1 MQTRALACPARR
13 ARLSLAG
20 VLTRLDCTQSKHIVV
35 MWYSI
40 IMHLRRQPVLPKH
53 SRITLYLYPDEQDA
67 WEAADVRPL
76 YNLMQIGH
84 HIARLRDKGILSDGE
99 SVMMAQE
106 VKILTQIFGT
116 MEAVRD
122 TPTLPFVY
130 FQFCNWMALAYC
142 LTVPAAIATHDT
154 YYTSCSLFSF
164 FAALT
169 FLGINQM
176 GNLLQEPFGLGPND
190 MPMERWG
197 QVLEHE
203 LYQLFPW
210 FRFRFEG
217 FPLFVD
223 DLEILPPDD
232 PRAKPKKDVVDV
244 EIKSNWVP
252 ARNKIKAAMRLGNPR
267 FRKFR
272 EAKMLRESMVKD
284 FMQHRRK
291 QEQNDM
297 ASLIAALA
305 KAGIGG
311 AGATMG
317 KKTAKGGAGK
327 TEDAQGAA
335 ADAGADSSDLPKEL
349 TVGRGRKARA
359 PAELA
364 PKSSLVKQATILQKR
379 FPESETLQRLM
390 QQMVNPRVP
399 DADKNALLALMNAE
413 ADALAAELG
422 VDIK

>member
-1 MQTRALACPARR
+1 
-13 ARLSLAG
+13 
-20 VLTRLDCTQSKHIVV
+20 
-35 MWYSI
+35 
-40 IMHLRRQPVLPKH
+40 MHLRRQPVLPKH
-53 SRITLYLYPDEQDA
+53 SRLVLYLYPHEYTA
-67 WEAADVRPL
+67 WEEADVRPI
-76 YNLMQIGH
+76 YNLMQLGH
-84 HIARLRDKGILSDGE
+84 HVARLRDKGIFSDGE
-99 SVMMAQE
+99 SIMMAQE
-106 VKILTQIFGT
+106 VKVLTQTFGT
-116 MEAVRD
+116 MESVRD

-130 FQFCNWMALAYC
+130 YQFCNWMALAYC

-164 FAALT
+164 FCAMT

-210 FRFRFEG
+210 FRFRFSG

-232 PRAKPKKDVVDV
+232 PNARPKIDVLDIQ
-244 EIKSNWVP
+244 IKSNWVP
-252 ARNKIKAAMRLGNPR
+252 ARNKILAAGRLGNMR
-267 FRKFR
+267 LRKFR
-272 EAKMLRESMVKD
+272 EAKVLRESMVQD
-284 FMQHRRK
+284 FMQHRKK

-297 ASLIAALA
+297 TALIAALA
-305 KAGIGG
+305 AAGIGG
-311 AGATMG
+311 AGGMTG
-317 KKTAKGGAGK
+317 KKGGKGVVTSAEGAEV
-327 TEDAQGAA
+327 T
-335 ADAGADSSDLPKEL
+335 AGADAADGTGLPKEL

-379 FPESETLQRLM
+379 FPESEALQRLM

-399 DADKNALLALMNAE
+399 DADKNALLALMSAE

-422 VDIK
+422 VDVK